1 MTKVSI
7 NMCNQ
12 FLNDMSPWGTTKFY
26 RSGFLAMYSLISKIS
41 NEWSYLLQEV
51 AILQIFW
58 WFVNLK
64 EHFLQKVCAP
74 SEARAHTLWITGLSA
89 LLHIG

>member
-1 MTKVSI
+1 MYNK
-7 NMCNQ
+7 
-12 FLNDMSPWGTTKFY
+12 NDHQ
-26 RSGFLAMYSLISKIS
+26 LIPMIKIS

-58 WFVNLK
+58 WLVNLK

-74 SEARAHTLWITGLSA
+74 AGARTHTHQITDLGVSA
-89 LLHIG
+89 LLTELQELSYK

>member
-1 MTKVSI
+1 MKTIEIFSF
-7 NMCNQ
+7 NE
-12 FLNDMSPWGTTKFY
+12 KFT
-26 RSGFLAMYSLISKIS
+26 YSYISTFKIS

-58 WFVNLK
+58 WLVNLK

-74 SEARAHTLWITGLSA
+74 AGARTHTHQITDLGVSA
-89 LLHIG
+89 LLTELQELSYK